1 MKGYKIRSKND
12 GKFTEGGRYARNNF
26 TERGKIWWSLK
37 ELLGFLKYYI
47 RDEKKFGH
55 HKNFPNKNIPIIPD
69 DWEIVEYDFIEVS
82 TIKLV
87 QEFAEENKLL
97 P

>member
-1 MKGYKIRSKND
+1 MKGYKIRSKKD

-47 RDEKKFGH
+47 RDEKKFGYD
-55 HKNFPNKNIPIIPD
+55 KNNSSVPIIPD
-69 DWEIVEYDFIEVS
+69 DWEIVEYEFVELS

-87 QEFAEENKLL
+87 KEFAEENKLL